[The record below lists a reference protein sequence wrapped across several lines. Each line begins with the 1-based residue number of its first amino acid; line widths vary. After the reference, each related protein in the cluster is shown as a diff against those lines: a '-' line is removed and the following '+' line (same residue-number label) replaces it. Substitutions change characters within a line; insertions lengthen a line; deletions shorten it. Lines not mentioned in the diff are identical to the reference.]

1 MAKKIDSPC
10 VSACQLKGGM
20 CTGCGR
26 SIEEI
31 RHWKSMKR
39 PEKLSAIKRAEQRRK
54 KLNK

>member
-10 VSACQLKGGM
+10 ISACQLKGGM

-39 PEKLSAIKRAEQRRK
+39 PEKIATIKRAEQRYK

>member
-10 VSACQLKGGM
+10 TSTCQLKGGM
-20 CTGCGR
+20 CTSCGR

-39 PEKLSAIKRAEQRRK
+39 PEKLSTLKRAEQRRK
-54 KLNK
+54 KLDK